1 MTAVPSVA
9 GSAGFGCFSAHA
21 GSQTRRSKRWSDHA
35 HFSAL
40 LQLNRR
46 VRHSDSD
53 SRKGAHV
60 TPARYIFFV
69 AKKTKTGGLGFPS
82 QEQTF
87 VDRRLLDK
95 CMSLNGTAAR
105 AAHGRCPGAS
115 ESRIITRCT
124 RPPSIL
130 PSRNKWIWATS
141 TYKTG
146 ARVDSTGANKNW
158 RTITFRPVPV
168 LSIVGPLLKTGWSP
182 GALGRLLNFL
192 SEFTA

>member
-46 VRHSDSD
+46 ERHGDSD

-69 AKKTKTGGLGFPS
+69 AKK
-82 QEQTF
+82 
-87 VDRRLLDK
+87 
-95 CMSLNGTAAR
+95 
-105 AAHGRCPGAS
+105 
-115 ESRIITRCT
+115 
-124 RPPSIL
+124 
-130 PSRNKWIWATS
+130 
-141 TYKTG
+141 
-146 ARVDSTGANKNW
+146 NKN
-158 RTITFRPVPV
+158 RRVRV
-168 LSIVGPLLKTGWSP
+168 SISGTNVRRSPL
-182 GALGRLLNFL
+182 A
-192 SEFTA
+192 